1 MSLKIAKRLLVAV
14 AGMALSSMVLAA
26 PTFVTIG
33 SGSTS
38 GLYYPT
44 AVGIAKIINESDADM
59 RANARST
66 GASVFN
72 ANAIGEGSLQM
83 GIVQN
88 NIAHYALEGEG
99 VEAFEG
105 KPVENLRGMASLYP
119 EQIHILARTD
129 SEIEGIGDLAGKR
142 VYVGDVGSGTEAD
155 AHNILAAYDISF
167 DDLKST
173 VRGSSG
179 DAVNLL
185 RDDRIDAMFYTVGLG
200 SSAIVE
206 AAQTAPITILSI
218 DDDKLADLTDEYSFY
233 TEFTIPGGTYPDV
246 NDDEQTIT
254 LQAMLAVSADMTEDD
269 VYTFMKTVWDDNLD
283 TFYEDVQNPN
293 LKKYFKVE
301 DALNGMSIPL
311 HPGAVKFYEEQ
322 GVEVP
327 DDLQPSA

>member
-129 SEIEGIGDLAGKR
+129 SEIEGIDR
-142 VYVGDVGSGTEAD
+142 
-155 AHNILAAYDISF
+155 
-167 DDLKST
+167 KST
-173 VRGSSG
+173 RLNSSHVSSSY
-179 DAVNLL
+179 AV
-185 RDDRIDAMFYTVGLG
+185 FC
-200 SSAIVE
+200 
-206 AAQTAPITILSI
+206 
-218 DDDKLADLTDEYSFY
+218 
-233 TEFTIPGGTYPDV
+233 
-246 NDDEQTIT
+246 
-254 LQAMLAVSADMTEDD
+254 
-269 VYTFMKTVWDDNLD
+269 
-283 TFYEDVQNPN
+283 
-293 LKKYFKVE
+293 LKKEKRYWTTSK
-301 DALNGMSIPL
+301 
-311 HPGAVKFYEEQ
+311 
-322 GVEVP
+322 
-327 DDLQPSA
+327 